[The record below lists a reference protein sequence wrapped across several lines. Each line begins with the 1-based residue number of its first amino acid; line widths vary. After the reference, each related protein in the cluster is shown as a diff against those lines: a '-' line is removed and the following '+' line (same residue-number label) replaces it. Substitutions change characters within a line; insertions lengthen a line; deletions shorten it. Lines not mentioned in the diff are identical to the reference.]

1 MNLQEAIARAENGD
15 IHVHAEPGLRILLWE
30 WPGNDSE
37 EVLRLRQKCLGK
49 ILSTVV
55 KEDLHGI
62 FR

>member
-49 ILSTVV
+49 NTFYCGKGGFAWDI
-55 KEDLHGI
+55 
-62 FR
+62 